1 MARFA
6 ARFKSAG
13 FTVAPE
19 TYELMR
25 EIVASGELEALRP
38 ERVWQETSKALQED
52 RPDVYFEVLRE
63 CAALARVFP
72 EIDALFGVPQPERWH
87 PEIDTGVHTLLALRL
102 AAKISNSETVRF
114 AVLTHDLGKAA
125 TPKLLLPRHHGHEDR
140 TLPIL
145 ERLCERLPVPNRFR
159 ELAATRCPLSRLG
172 APRRGAASADDHE
185 AHRRRRRAAATRTVR
200 GIPAGLRGRR
210 ARPQGPRGTHRTTKP
225 RSCGALC
232 ARPAA
237 SMRDACRPNASSKGA
252 RLGEAL
258 QAERLKAVK
267 AALRD

>member
-1 MARFA
+1 
-6 ARFKSAG
+6 
-13 FTVAPE
+13 
-19 TYELMR
+19 MR

-102 AAKISNSETVRF
+102 AAEISNSETVRF

-125 TPKLLLPRHHGHEDR
+125 TPKLLLPSHHGHEHR

-145 ERLCERLPVPNRFR
+145 AQLCERLPVPNRFR
-159 ELAATRCPLSRLG
+159 ELARHVARYHGLVHRAAELRPQTIMKLIADVDGLRQPERFEEFLLACE
-172 APRRGAASADDHE
+172 ADARGRKGLEGRTYDQAE
-185 AHRRRRRAAATRTVR
+185 LLRRALRAAR
-200 GIPAGLRGRR
+200 GIDAGSVQAERKLE
-210 ARPQGPRGTHRTTKP
+210 
-225 RSCGALC
+225 GAL
-232 ARPAA
+232 
-237 SMRDACRPNASSKGA
+237 
-252 RLGEAL
+252 LGEAL

-267 AALRD
+267 AALGG